1 MEIIKRVTVFLI
13 IIITI
18 GLLPSF
24 GGSHIC
30 KAYGEVTEDNNQ
42 DKQAELQIE
51 DIGGKAKD
59 EIESLYEYIN
69 KMKTDVEIMQ
79 DLDPIDY
86 IQTYIKEGHGN
97 ISFEVLAKAFLSVLF
112 KEVRTV
118 LKLCLTIVIIAVL
131 CSLLKNLQESFAS
144 ESISE
149 IAFYACYA
157 LIIMILSKSFI
168 VSISVAK
175 DVIQNISDFMSALLP
190 ILVTIIGVTGG
201 VMQVATLDPII
212 IICVVFIP
220 KLYADVII
228 PMILMQFV
236 LEFANNLSKE
246 HKIGNLCS
254 LLKQC
259 IVWFQGAI
267 VTIFIGTLTIRGITS
282 STLDAVTLKTAKF
295 AVDNFIPI
303 VGKAFS
309 DAIASVAGYS
319 LIIKNAISSIG
330 LLIIILIM
338 LYPIT
343 KLVLMTFIYKL
354 CGALI
359 EPISDSRITKSLE
372 AAGKSMTLITSCV
385 LTVSLMFFVL
395 IAIMASSGKYIIG
408 G

>member
-24 GGSHIC
+24 GGSYIC
-30 KAYGEVTEDNNQ
+30 KAYGEVTEDNNK
-42 DKQAELQIE
+42 DTQAELQIE
-51 DIGGKAKD
+51 DIGGKAKN
-59 EIESLYEYIN
+59 EIVYLYEYIN
-69 KMKTDVEIMQ
+69 KMKTDIEIMQ

-97 ISFEVLAKAFLSVLF
+97 ISFEVIVKAFLSVLF

-144 ESISE
+144 EGISE

-212 IICVVFIP
+212 LICVVFIP

-267 VTIFIGTLTIRGITS
+267 VTIFIGILTIRGITS

-309 DAIASVAGYS
+309 DAITSVAGYS

-330 LLIIILIM
+330 LLIIILII

>member
-1 MEIIKRVTVFLI
+1 MKIIKRVTVFLL
-13 IIITI
+13 IIITV
-18 GLLPSF
+18 GLFPPF
-24 GGSHIC
+24 GGGYIREV
-30 KAYGEVTEDNNQ
+30 YGEVTEDNNK
-42 DKQAELQIE
+42 DKQAETQIE
-51 DIGGKAKD
+51 DIGGKAQS

-86 IQTYIKEGHGN
+86 IQTYIKEGHGT

-118 LKLCLTIVIIAVL
+118 LKLCFSIVIIAVL
-131 CSLLKNLQESFAS
+131 CSLIKNLQESFAS

-149 IAFYACYA
+149 VAFYACYA
-157 LIIMILSKSFI
+157 IIIMILSKSFI

-175 DVIQNISDFMSALLP
+175 DVINNISDFMSALLP
-190 ILVTIIGVTGG
+190 ILVTMIGLTGG
-201 VMQVATLDPII
+201 AMQVATLDPII
-212 IICVVFIP
+212 IVCVVFIP

-267 VTIFIGTLTIRGITS
+267 VTIFIGILTIRGITS

-309 DAIASVAGYS
+309 DAISSVAGYS

-330 LLIIILIM
+330 LLIIIIIM

>member
-1 MEIIKRVTVFLI
+1 
-13 IIITI
+13 
-18 GLLPSF
+18 
-24 GGSHIC
+24 
-30 KAYGEVTEDNNQ
+30 
-42 DKQAELQIE
+42 
-51 DIGGKAKD
+51 
-59 EIESLYEYIN
+59 
-69 KMKTDVEIMQ
+69 
-79 DLDPIDY
+79 
-86 IQTYIKEGHGN
+86 
-97 ISFEVLAKAFLSVLF
+97 
-112 KEVRTV
+112 
-118 LKLCLTIVIIAVL
+118 
-131 CSLLKNLQESFAS
+131 
-144 ESISE
+144 
-149 IAFYACYA
+149 
-157 LIIMILSKSFI
+157 
-168 VSISVAK
+168 
-175 DVIQNISDFMSALLP
+175 
-190 ILVTIIGVTGG
+190 
-201 VMQVATLDPII
+201 
-212 IICVVFIP
+212 
-220 KLYADVII
+220 
-228 PMILMQFV
+228 MILMQFV

-267 VTIFIGTLTIRGITS
+267 VTIFIGILTIRGITS

-309 DAIASVAGYS
+309 DAISSVAGHS

-395 IAIMASSGKYIIG
+395 IAIMASSGKYNIG